1 MRRRLPVASV
11 RTDIVHLDRKSIHKT
26 FVNHAKEHFPAST
39 VGVFP
44 VNGNDEIAI
53 LLVANKYSPNNFW

>member
-1 MRRRLPVASV
+1 MRGWVHVASV
-11 RTDIVHLDRKSIHKT
+11 KTDIVRLDRKSIHKT

-39 VGVFP
+39 IGVFP
-44 VNGNDEIAI
+44 INGNDEIAI